1 MYCMTFE
8 MKEEKVE
15 MEVPIQL
22 KGDGGGSRE
31 GKERRGGHDRRLGYH
46 WRQVVVGHRER
57 EEEG

>member
-1 MYCMTFE
+1 MTFE

-31 GKERRGGHDRRLGYH
+31 GKERRDGHDRRLGYH